1 MPEKKATAATFV
13 GAVPGIRN
21 TELNKIQFQQTQECF
36 QLQQAQRQE
45 LLQMQQQQ
53 SQELR
58 QLQQSQ
64 MQQISQLTQKQH
76 VELIDYEETVWQASS
91 VRKASQI

>member
-1 MPEKKATAATFV
+1 MPEKKAPTPAYESL
-13 GAVPGIRN
+13 VPGVPSQH
-21 TELNKIQFQQTQECF
+21 LNKIQFQQTQECF

-53 SQELR
+53 AQELR

-64 MQQISQLTQKQH
+64 MQQFSQLSQKQT
-76 VELIDYEETVWQASS
+76 VEIVEYEDAIWQAT
-91 VRKASQI
+91 KATQI

>member
-1 MPEKKATAATFV
+1 MPEKKAATPAYAGF
-13 GAVPGIRN
+13 VPGVPAQH
-21 TELNKIQFQQTQECF
+21 LNKIQFQQTQESF

-53 SQELR
+53 AQELR

-64 MQQISQLTQKQH
+64 MQQISQLTQKQTTEI
-76 VELIDYEETVWQASS
+76 VEYEETIWQSAQD
-91 VRKASQI
+91 VKATQL

>member
-1 MPEKKATAATFV
+1 MSEKKAPIPEFI
-13 GAVPGIRN
+13 GIVPGVSSQH
-21 TELNKIQFQQTQECF
+21 LNKIQFQQTQECF

-53 SQELR
+53 TQELR

-64 MQQISQLTQKQH
+64 MQQVSQLAQKQTTEF
-76 VELIDYEETVWQASS
+76 VEYEETFWQATKEA
-91 VRKASQI
+91 KATQL

>member
-1 MPEKKATAATFV
+1 MPERKATEKQFV
-13 GAVPGIRN
+13 GVVPGFRG
-21 TELNKIQFQQTQECF
+21 TELTKIQFQQSQECF

-91 VRKASQI
+91 AIKGAQI